1 MAKEFG
7 SWREAVEDTWKMIAA
22 SKQSLVATDV
32 TYKLLAY
39 ILITPL
45 FVLLFRLLLRLS
57 GNEVLSDL
65 DIAHF
70 LLGPFGWFCGIAIA
84 AVWLAIL
91 AFEQASLMWIL
102 VQRQRGERAHMLDA
116 LRFAAEQAPGVLRV
130 TVRLVTRLAL
140 VFAPFLVVAAL
151 TYRWLLTDFDINFYL
166 TARPSEFWTAVA
178 VGGALSVLLVS
189 ILLRLLSGWF
199 LALPLVLFEQT
210 PPQNA
215 LVESQRLVDG
225 HRKHIVISIVIL
237 VGMVL
242 IANSIATFTIGL
254 LGRLLIPSSVG
265 SLAFLAARVGSMLL
279 ASFLVGLIVQLLAV
293 IGVTGTMLQSY
304 LALSEK
310 ASDAIDH
317 SSSPDML
324 RRSFLRHVTSRRLLT
339 AGSVVAVLTTV
350 SGYVLITA
358 VRMADDVEIMAHRG
372 ASILAPENTMAAY
385 RRAIDDGADWI
396 EIDVQETAD
405 GRVVVVH
412 DKDLMK
418 LAGNPI
424 KIWESSFD
432 QLSSIDIGSHLDAK
446 FSAER
451 VATLTDVLR
460 LCKDQIGVNIELK
473 YYGHDQHLEERVVSI
488 VEAEGMDD
496 QVIVMSLKPQ
506 GVAKTKALRPDWKY
520 GLLLSVYVGNLNKI
534 DTDFLAVN
542 AEFASRAFVKR
553 AHRAGKEVYVW
564 TVDDPAKMSML
575 MNRNIDGI
583 LTNRPDIARD
593 VIRQRAELSSS
604 ERLLAEISVWLG
616 L

>member
-473 YYGHDQHLEERVVSI
+473 YYGHDQHLEERVVRI

-496 QVIVMSLKPQ
+496 QVMVMSLKPQ

>member
-279 ASFLVGLIVQLLAV
+279 ASLLVGLIVQLLAV

-496 QVIVMSLKPQ
+496 QVMVMSLKPQ